1 MGHLSAVPR
10 RPHGRRSRY
19 KRVRAGAA
27 RLLLP
32 AALALLACMAH
43 AKDPGYRGT
52 VHTLRIREAVK
63 PVVQLAV
70 A

>member
-1 MGHLSAVPR
+1 M
-10 RPHGRRSRY
+10 
-19 KRVRAGAA
+19 
-27 RLLLP
+27 LP
-32 AALALLACMAH
+32 AALALLPCMAH